1 MVTKTSKKSHN
12 KGAKTEKHVGSWFNG
27 EYPICKDALML
38 INVLRKGVDESSLYY
53 VKDAFRG
60 FSFKMQSQMAFIIAK
75 SLALRLDGINE
86 VGMTGVYHVDML
98 IREIMHKMDHDT
110 KNLEYNE
117 Y

>member
-1 MVTKTSKKSHN
+1 MVNYISKKVLK
-12 KGAKTEKHVGSWFNG
+12 KGTKADGSALG
-27 EYPICKDALML
+27 SKEYPLCKDALML